1 MIKQKPFLWAL
12 LTVSV
17 IVNVFL
23 LMFLVH
29 KRQYASVENIPAREN
44 LTIERDEITRGSGG
58 YGSSTSFRSYDSYDS
73 IEELP
78 SNLRQR
84 IDELHMAMERDF
96 TSLDGTITDFSF
108 TDLTVPEAVR
118 RLSIDYTVL
127 CGIEVIPW
135 PSSPEGLVPAQL
147 KRVSMSLQQ
156 ATPRQIL
163 DKLVTM
169 DPTFIWFED
178 QGIANI
184 AIRKAY
190 ESPDY
195 PLNKRI
201 PHFTVNDRPYT
212 MVFGGRYLPALFG
225 LPQVRDY
232 LVFGSSGRWPR
243 EFEPRVSVDAVDAT
257 VRDIINQV
265 ARKVG
270 MPWSAVLCETPSGE
284 PWVSFHMHPRLPV
297 PRCFQEPVPDANQ
310 P

>member
-1 MIKQKPFLWAL
+1 MHKQKLFLLAFL
-12 LTVSV
+12 FVSV
-17 IVNVFL
+17 IFNLVL
-23 LMFLVH
+23 LFFLVH
-29 KRQYASVENIPAREN
+29 KRHGAIVRSIPVREN
-44 LTIERDEITRGSGG
+44 LTIERDKITRGSGG
-58 YGSSTSFRSYDSYDS
+58 YSSSTPSYDSYDS

-84 IDELHMAMERDF
+84 IDELYTAIERDF

-108 TDLTVPEAVR
+108 KDLTVPEAVR
-118 RLSIDYTVL
+118 RLSINYTVL
-127 CGIEVIPW
+127 SGIEVIPW
-135 PSSPEGLVPAQL
+135 SGSPEGFDPAQL

-156 ATPRQIL
+156 TTPRQIL

-169 DPTFIWFED
+169 DSTFIWFED

-195 PLNKRI
+195 PMNKRI

-212 MVFGGRYLPALFG
+212 MVFGSPYLPAGLFQ
-225 LPQVRDY
+225 LPEVLES
-232 LVFGSSGRWPR
+232 LVFGSSGRWPS

-257 VRDIINQV
+257 VRQIINQV

-270 MPWSAVLCETPSGE
+270 MPWSAVLCETPKGE
-284 PWVSFHMHPRLPV
+284 PWVSFHMHPRIPV
-297 PRCFQEPVPDANQ
+297 PRCLQEPVHDANQ
-310 P
+310 L